1 MAESVQAD
9 LGAVELRTLEPDVVL
24 LNVRISG
31 GGLIPARAEQDPIK
45 NQSDRVQG
53 KGIDN
58 TKDAEQKKGGKV
70 KQAKTRWIQVP

>member
-31 GGLIPARAEQDPIK
+31 GG
-45 NQSDRVQG
+45 
-53 KGIDN
+53 
-58 TKDAEQKKGGKV
+58 
-70 KQAKTRWIQVP
+70 